1 MPAQRRRFSLH
12 NLRIQLSEAD
22 ALPHLTFLGL
32 LTGFLGGCLLIG
44 FNELLKLATV
54 VLMPAGE
61 DRFESLSDIQRFF
74 LPVAGSL
81 LILSMITLCR
91 PNRRSV
97 GVAHVIQ
104 RLALN
109 RGRLPAS
116 SMALQFFTALTAL
129 ASGFSVGREGPAVHI
144 GAAAGSQLGQKLKLP
159 DNTLTTLAGCGV
171 ATAISVS
178 FNTPL
183 AGVVFAME
191 VIVRRYN
198 LVSFIPVMAASVIA
212 SLMTQYFYGF
222 EPAFVIPPIHM
233 NSMAEFLLAAL
244 MAVAIGLLAA
254 SFIKLQT
261 GIATARKGRLAMP
274 VLSAGFIMGITGV
287 FAPDLMGMGYDT
299 ISDLLNES
307 SYTLSFLLLMLFGKM
322 LLTPMMTGLGIPG
335 GIIGPTLFIGAV
347 TGSVFSIL
355 GDTMLGIPNINGS
368 FQALLGMVAMMA
380 ATLQAPLVALVTV
393 LELTR
398 NPNVIMPA
406 MFVIVI
412 ACLISGR
419 FFNNRGIF
427 DQQLIVGGL
436 SFDPS
441 PLHQTLSQTG
451 VASLMSSSFARCRLI
466 PNPEEMQRLKYKN
479 IEWLLYPDSNDIL
492 ISSTHTTIEPEAS
505 RPVQIQAT
513 LYEAL
518 DQMNRQ
524 SLDALPVVSLE
535 KSGRR
540 ICGVITRR
548 DVESYYLD
556 KLHLPDSELEKRV

>member
-1 MPAQRRRFSLH
+1 M
-12 NLRIQLSEAD
+12 
-22 ALPHLTFLGL
+22 
-32 LTGFLGGCLLIG
+32 TGFLGGCLLIG

-61 DRFESLSDIQRFF
+61 DHFESLSNIQRFF

-81 LILSMITLCR
+81 LILSMIKLCK

-116 SMALQFFTALTAL
+116 SLALQFFTALTAL

-144 GAAAGSQLGQKLKLP
+144 GAGVGSQLGQRLKLP

-171 ATAISVS
+171 ATAIAVS

-212 SLMTQYFYGF
+212 SLMTQYFYDS
-222 EPAFVIPPIHM
+222 EPTFVIPPISM
-233 NSMAEFLLAAL
+233 NSMSEFFLAAL
-244 MAVAIGLLAA
+244 MALAIGLLAA

-261 GIATARKGRLAMP
+261 SIASARKGRIVLP
-274 VLSAGFIMGITGV
+274 VLSAGLLMGLAGV
-287 FAPDLMGMGYDT
+287 IAPDLMGMGYDT

-307 SYTLSFLLLMLFGKM
+307 NYSLPFLLILLFGKM
-322 LLTPMMTGLGIPG
+322 LLTPLMTGLGIPG

-355 GDTMLGIPNINGS
+355 GDTVLGIPNINGS

-398 NPNVIMPA
+398 NPHVIMPA

-419 FFNNRGIF
+419 FFANRGIF

-436 SFDPS
+436 NFDPS
-441 PLHQTLSQTG
+441 PLHQTLSQAG
-451 VASLMSSSFARCRLI
+451 VASLMSSNFAHCQHI
-466 PNPEEMQRLKYKN
+466 PSTKELEKLKYEN
-479 IEWLLYPDSNDIL
+479 IEWLLYPNTNNIL
-492 ISSTHTTIEPEAS
+492 ISSAHTAIKPEAS
-505 RPVQIQAT
+505 RPVVIQAT

-535 KSGRR
+535 KSSRK

-556 KLHLPDSELEKRV
+556 KLHLPDSELEKRI